1 MIETESDKR
10 CTICAERA
18 ASASWV
24 CGDSDVVEIA
34 VCVVCATHK
43 LPQLIA
49 DAVFGCM
56 PTSVRNGAWGTPRK
70 YSEDA
75 FKDVSAN
82 YYKAMSNA
90 ALGGMIK
97 PLTFSCLRCSKRQTV
112 SDIRVGASTKKQ
124 FVQCI
129 ECGYAHEISWAMSED
144 VTAVEDEFVQSVS
157 VIRATTDNEE

>member
-18 ASASWV
+18 AVATWMCQGEETPEISV
-24 CGDSDVVEIA
+24 CRW
-34 VCVVCATHK
+34 CAINE
-43 LPQLIA
+43 LPRLIA
-49 DAVFGCM
+49 DAVFGSM
-56 PTSVRNGAWGTPRK
+56 PVGVRSGVFGTPRK
-70 YSEDA
+70 NSEDA